1 MTEVSPVHER
11 LGVRPTP
18 PPEPLTTV
26 TLWDESARP
35 AGPQP
40 PDGAVYTAHGRAIAG
55 HLVQVH
61 DHLRSEL
68 TQIRDLIGQV
78 RDSETGAAEARSA
91 INEMTMRSNSWTL
104 GAYCASYCRIVTGH
118 HSLEDQAVFPHLRA
132 RDPGLAPVID
142 RLASEH
148 EIIHRVLEDL
158 DAELVELLRNPG
170 DFSRLQQAADV
181 LTDVLL
187 SHLAYEEAQL
197 VEPLARHG
205 FYAGQV

>member
-1 MTEVSPVHER
+1 MTDVSPVHER
-11 LGVRPTP
+11 VGVRPTP
-18 PPEPLTTV
+18 PPEPLNTV
-26 TLWDESARP
+26 TLWDEAARP
-35 AGPQP
+35 AGPEP
-40 PDGAVYTAHGRAIAG
+40 PAGAVYTAYGRAIAR

-61 DHLRSEL
+61 DHLRAEL

-78 RDSETGAAEARSA
+78 RDSETGVAEARSA
-91 INEMTMRSNSWTL
+91 INHMTLRSNSWTL

-132 RDPGLAPVID
+132 REPDLGPVID

-148 EIIHRVLEDL
+148 EIIHKVLEDV
-158 DAELVELLRNPG
+158 DAELVELVRNPG
-170 DFSRLQQAADV
+170 DFSRLQQAADL

-187 SHLAYEEAQL
+187 SHLAYEEAHL

-205 FYAGQV
+205 FYSGQV

>member
-1 MTEVSPVHER
+1 MMIHER

-61 DHLRSEL
+61 DHLRAEL

-78 RDSETGAAEARSA
+78 RDSETGVAEARSA

-132 RDPGLAPVID
+132 AEPGLAPVLD
-142 RLASEH
+142 RLADEH
-148 EIIHRVLEDL
+148 KTIHQVLEDV
-158 DAELVELLRNPG
+158 DAALVEHLRSAAG
-170 DFSRLQQAADV
+170 FDGLQEAADI

-205 FYAGQV
+205 FYGGQL

>member
-1 MTEVSPVHER
+1 MTVHER

-26 TLWDESARP
+26 TLWDEAARP
-35 AGPQP
+35 AGPEP
-40 PDGAVYTAHGRAIAG
+40 PGGAAYTAHGRAVAG

-61 DHLRSEL
+61 DHLRAEL

-78 RDSETGAAEARSA
+78 RDSETGVDQARSA
-91 INEMTMRSNSWTL
+91 INQMTLRSNNWTL

-118 HSLEDQAVFPHLRA
+118 HSLEDQAVFPHLRT
-132 RDPGLAPVID
+132 REPDLGPVID

-148 EIIHRVLEDL
+148 EIIHGVLEDV

-170 DFSRLQQAADV
+170 DFSPAPAGSRCADRRPAVPSGLRGSPAGRAARAARL
-181 LTDVLL
+181 LL
-187 SHLAYEEAQL
+187 
-197 VEPLARHG
+197 R
-205 FYAGQV
+205 AGVS